1 MKAAPEQ
8 IVAVLAAISG
18 VGLTVT
24 VRSKAAPVQVP
35 LLGVS
40 VYTMSFG
47 VFVVFRSVWVKEV
60 WATVGCA
67 LFPVMFALSVLIVQ
81 VYRVLAGTIL
91 LLVIP
96 PPFVAV

>member
-1 MKAAPEQ
+1 MVLAGTISPTPFTTVLVGLTVKAAPEQ

-40 VYTMSFG
+40 V
-47 VFVVFRSVWVKEV
+47 
-60 WATVGCA
+60 
-67 LFPVMFALSVLIVQ
+67 
-81 VYRVLAGTIL
+81 
-91 LLVIP
+91 
-96 PPFVAV
+96 